1 MTAEE
6 VLEMM
11 EEEEAQETQRH
22 IVINDERFITVPE
35 KLKRIAV
42 QHDHNVQTVIF
53 DCPRFWDGLDMSK
66 MKVYVN
72 YLRADGVPGAYIADC
87 VEVDETDD
95 NIMHFAWT
103 ITENASAVKGTLE
116 ILVCIKKT
124 DISGNMTNHWNSELN
139 KEMYVSEGLECVE
152 TILNNYP
159 DIVTQLLTRMDTV
172 EAIATPEAM
181 QGYVDKWLSEEGEE
195 ILSEIQA
202 KGEEVLDSIPGDYQ
216 EVDSMAKEAVFGVNT
231 LSVSK
236 ANAIQCSAQS
246 PTITVH
252 DSAQSPLIGL
262 NVYGKSMQGKT
273 TGAQLLRLID
283 KSMTYNG
290 ATLNVVDGIATV
302 SGTVTG
308 ESSTLWLRGL
318 WMSTTV
324 LFTLEAGTYTLTDC
338 SIWSYDGETNV
349 SKKGTFT
356 LAEPLNVT
364 GIATRSY
371 SNGETLNETLYP
383 MLNSGNTALPWE
395 PYTGGIAS
403 PNPDYPQEI
412 ESVGDDGSV
421 VVSVDDQSLTLQTP
435 NGLPGIPVGVDELA
449 NYTDSDGVK
458 WCCDEIDLERG
469 VYVQRIEQKTIDKI
483 NTISNSYVTYGG
495 TATVK
500 IDNIK
505 TCDNAVVVL
514 TDNALGVSYEKR
526 SQNEKYRVYHQS
538 PNLVQL
544 RYPASVGEITLE
556 QAEADFV
563 GTKIL
568 YVLAEPI
575 ETPLSED
582 VLAQYKALHTNY
594 PNTTL
599 LNDASA
605 EMKLT
610 YNADTKRYIDNN
622 YTPNE
627 VVDELV
633 KRLDNVEA
641 QLAAEKA

>member
-1 MTAEE
+1 MAYEKINWENKPSTKTPLSAENLNHMDDGIYQANKNFEELPQWSKNDEKPSYTAEE
-6 VLEMM
+6 V
-11 EEEEAQETQRH
+11 
-22 IVINDERFITVPE
+22 
-35 KLKRIAV
+35 
-42 QHDHNVQTVIF
+42 
-53 DCPRFWDGLDMSK
+53 G
-66 MKVYVN
+66 
-72 YLRADGVPGAYIADC
+72 AD
-87 VEVDETDD
+87 
-95 NIMHFAWT
+95 
-103 ITENASAVKGTLE
+103 SSGTA
-116 ILVCIKKT
+116 
-124 DISGNMTNHWNSELN
+124 SELIEKHN
-139 KEMYVSEGLECVE
+139 KSEASHEDL
-152 TILNNYP
+152 
-159 DIVTQLLTRMDTV
+159 R
-172 EAIATPEAM
+172 
-181 QGYVDKWLSEEGEE
+181 
-195 ILSEIQA
+195 
-202 KGEEVLDSIPGDYQ
+202 DS
-216 EVDSMAKEAVFGVNT
+216 VNT

-236 ANAIQCSAQS
+236 ANAIQCSSQS

-308 ESSTLWLRGL
+308 ESSTLWLQGL

-356 LAEPLNVT
+356 LTEPLNVT

-495 TATVK
+495 MATVK

-544 RYPASVGEITLE
+544 RYPASVGEITIE

-594 PNTTL
+594 PNTTV

-633 KRLDNVEA
+633 KRLDNIEA
-641 QLAAEKA
+641 QLAK